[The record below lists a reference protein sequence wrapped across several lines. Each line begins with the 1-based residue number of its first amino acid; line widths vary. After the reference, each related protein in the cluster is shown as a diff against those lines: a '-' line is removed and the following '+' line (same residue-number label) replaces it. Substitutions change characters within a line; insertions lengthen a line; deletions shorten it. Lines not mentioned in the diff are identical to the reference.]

1 MSDAPTE
8 HALARAMNAAL
19 LPQAFPFRRE
29 VEFAGARHGSID
41 RISFYD
47 AWWADGEAVCFAAAS
62 LPRGGMAG
70 TLAAA
75 SLKHMMRVAMAEFAD
90 PRIALASCRRFIG
103 TDTGVAVAL
112 IDLRSGWA
120 MISALGSGTFG
131 DDAGRTDEGRFALR
145 PGADLWIGA
154 GPDAP
159 ETMAGIGAGL
169 SAAEIV
175 AAAGHGLR
183 PGAAI
188 GLIRFKGPVRR
199 AADSTSETISL
210 GNENGQVAQAIAR
223 IEDFRERHGIDE
235 HAFAGLD
242 LAVDELLTNVVS
254 YAFRDGASHRI
265 DVELGFSDERL
276 SIEIRDDGIP
286 FNPLD
291 IPPPKL
297 DGELA
302 EREVGGL
309 GMHFVRNIA
318 DEITYRREA
327 NWNILSLSKNMPAR
341 GAGQGGGGA

>member
-75 SLKHMMRVAMAEFAD
+75 SLKHMLRAAMAEFAD
-90 PRIALASCRRFIG
+90 PRVALASSRRFIG
-103 TDTGVAVAL
+103 ADTGAAVAL
-112 IDLRSGWA
+112 LDLRSGLA

-131 DDAGRTDEGRFALR
+131 DDAGRIGDRFALR
-145 PGADLWIGA
+145 PDADLWIGA
-154 GPDAP
+154 GPLAP
-159 ETMAGIGAGL
+159 EAMAGAGAGL
-169 SAAEIV
+169 SVAEIV
-175 AAAGHGLR
+175 AAAGPGLR
-183 PGAAI
+183 PGAAL

-199 AADSTSETISL
+199 ADDSTSETISL
-210 GNENGQVAQAIAR
+210 GNENGQVAEAVGR
-223 IEDFRERHGIDE
+223 MEGFLKRNGIDA

-254 YAFRDGASHRI
+254 YAFRDGARHRI
-265 DVELGFSDERL
+265 DVEFDFSRGRL
-276 SIEIRDDGIP
+276 SIEIRDDGVP

-327 NWNILSLSKNMPAR
+327 NWNILTLSKNMAAH